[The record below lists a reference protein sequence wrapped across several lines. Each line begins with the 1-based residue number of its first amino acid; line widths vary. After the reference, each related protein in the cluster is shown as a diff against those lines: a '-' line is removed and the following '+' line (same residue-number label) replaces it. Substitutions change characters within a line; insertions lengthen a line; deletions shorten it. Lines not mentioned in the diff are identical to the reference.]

1 MAGIEMQ
8 NAVIVALILL
18 VFFVYQY
25 YPSFMKGEGFSNIV
39 DTLVDKLYKPA
50 TQADHYMKILRN
62 AHGSEPP
69 GFTSFPGKVQAYL
82 TGTTPYHINPVPW
95 GDPQSIRAMG
105 NELKIQPKELDSYG
119 PDLFGPDISRHSLEL
134 DS

>member
-8 NAVIVALILL
+8 NAVLIALILL

-25 YPSFMKGEGFSNIV
+25 YPSFMRGEGFSNIV
-39 DTLVDKLYKPA
+39 DKLVHKLMDRPD
-50 TQADHYMKILRN
+50 TPADHYMKIWRN

-69 GFTSFPGKVQAYL
+69 GFTSFPGNIQAYL

-105 NELKIQPKELDSYG
+105 NELKIQPKELHSYG
-119 PDLFGPDISRHSLEL
+119 PDLFESDSSRLK
-134 DS
+134 